1 MKNDTQAITPKRWL
15 SPTDLSNEYGFSKSM
30 QSKLRMKKK
39 IPFSKVGNKILYCRF
54 AIDNWI
60 EDNRI
65 DVIA

>member
-1 MKNDTQAITPKRWL
+1 MQNHEQTNTPNRWL
-15 SPTDLSNEYGFSKSM
+15 SPTDLSNEYGFSKST

-39 IPFSKVGNKILYCRF
+39 IPFSKVGKKILYCRF
-54 AIDNWI
+54 SIDNWI